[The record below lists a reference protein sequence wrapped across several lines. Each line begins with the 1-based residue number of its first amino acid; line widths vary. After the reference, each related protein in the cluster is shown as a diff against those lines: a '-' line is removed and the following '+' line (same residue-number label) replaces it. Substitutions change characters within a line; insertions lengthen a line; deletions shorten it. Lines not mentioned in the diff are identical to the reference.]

1 MKRNRMIHALLA
13 AAVAAGLALPAS
25 AAGTSSFSDVK
36 DPATYVNA
44 DILRLMG
51 VANGTGGNRFN
62 PGQKLTRAQ
71 FCTMVVNFMGMRDD
85 VVLHS
90 TRTIFTDVP
99 SNHWARG
106 YVNLAAS
113 TMLEDGASSSGTG
126 SDSDPKPAGT
136 PLISGIGD
144 GRFLPDSQLTYAQ
157 AVTILIRVLGYS
169 SNKVGAVW
177 PDGYLNLAQSIGLTD
192 GISVSP
198 NAPIDR
204 AQAAQLFVN
213 ALSCET
219 GDGKEY
225 YTTLGSAKED
235 TILLAVNTETDDSSA
250 LGAVRTSNGTY
261 LPDAEDV
268 APTALVGRRGSLVLN
283 DQSEIITFVPDDS
296 SAVTISLMGNAEPS
310 YVSATGGKRYT
321 ISGDTPIFTA
331 NSEDSKSYS
340 EGYGTLTAGSRIT
353 LFTLRGKV
361 TAIYAG
367 STSTAASE
375 DAVVVVD
382 SASAVDFHKLTGGA
396 EGYTIL
402 KNQQVINMSQI
413 KPYDVV
419 TYDSISNTLIVSDL
433 RLTCRY
439 QNPAPNAKAPQTI
452 ELLGHTFP
460 VLESAWDFTNDV
472 SVNQQVVLLLTA
484 DGKVAGIRPANGSLR
499 STAMGIV
506 TSESSANLF
515 LPNGGILELKG
526 GEGTKLSNLDTVCTL
541 SAGEKGELY
550 ASRISGRNAP
560 GDFDLS
566 SMTLG
571 NKTVSVGVRIYEQVQ
586 GAAAQAAVPLSELDL
601 DRISQEKISGYHEN
615 SSGIVDLILLDSV
628 TGDAYTYGQLKVS
641 YADENGEEK
650 GPRQIAVENGSGGIA
665 KTNSGYTA
673 KNNSFGGAV
682 LGSNGRIASVISLE
696 KLDNLSPADFFERE
710 GRYYLSSGGQTYA
723 VATDVECYNDASEI
737 WFTQK
742 TGKERFN
749 ACTAFSSKLT
759 AYLDPIGKKV
769 RILVAN

>member
-1 MKRNRMIHALLA
+1 MKHNRMIHALLA
-13 AAVAAGLALPAS
+13 AAVAAGLVLPAS
-25 AAGTSSFSDVK
+25 AAGTSSFSDVT
-36 DPATYVNA
+36 DPATAVNA

-51 VANGTGGNRFN
+51 VADGTGGNRFN

-71 FCTMVVNFMGMRDD
+71 FCTMVVNFMGMGDD

-99 SNHWARG
+99 SSHWARG

-113 TMLEDGASSSGTG
+113 TMLEDGGASGSG
-126 SDSDPKPAGT
+126 SDSEQKPAGT

-169 SNKVGAVW
+169 SSKVGAVW

-192 GISVSP
+192 GISAGP
-198 NAPIDR
+198 NDLIDR

-235 TILLAVNTETDDSSA
+235 TILLAVNTETDDGSA
-250 LGAVRTSNGTY
+250 
-261 LPDAEDV
+261 
-268 APTALVGRRGSLVLN
+268 
-283 DQSEIITFVPDDS
+283 
-296 SAVTISLMGNAEPS
+296 MG
-310 YVSATGGKRYT
+310 
-321 ISGDTPIFTA
+321 
-331 NSEDSKSYS
+331 
-340 EGYGTLTAGSRIT
+340 
-353 LFTLRGKV
+353 
-361 TAIYAG
+361 
-367 STSTAASE
+367 
-375 DAVVVVD
+375 
-382 SASAVDFHKLTGGA
+382 
-396 EGYTIL
+396 
-402 KNQQVINMSQI
+402 
-413 KPYDVV
+413 VV
-419 TYDSISNTLIVSDL
+419 T
-433 RLTCRY
+433 
-439 QNPAPNAKAPQTI
+439 
-452 ELLGHTFP
+452 G
-460 VLESAWDFTNDV
+460 EST
-472 SVNQQVVLLLTA
+472 
-484 DGKVAGIRPANGSLR
+484 
-499 STAMGIV
+499 
-506 TSESSANLF
+506 ANLF

-560 GDFDLS
+560 GDFDPS

-571 NKTVSVGVRIYEQVQ
+571 NKTVSVGVRVYEQVQ
-586 GAAAQAAVPLSELDL
+586 GAAAQVAVPLSELDL
-601 DRISQEKISGYHEN
+601 ERIPQDKISGYHEN

-628 TGDAYTYGQLKVS
+628 TGDAYTYGLLKVS
-641 YADENGEEK
+641 YDSSNEDSGEK
-650 GPRQIAVENGSGGIA
+650 GPRQVALENGSGGIA
-665 KTNSGYTA
+665 KTNSGYNV
-673 KNNSFGGAV
+673 KNNSFGGLV
-682 LGSNGRIASVISLE
+682 LNSSGKIASVVSLDQI
-696 KLDNLSPADFFERE
+696 DNLSPADFFERD

-723 VATDVECYNDASEI
+723 VSTDVECYNDASET

-749 ACTAFSSKLT
+749 ACTAFSSDLT

-769 RILVAN
+769 RVLVAN

>member
-1 MKRNRMIHALLA
+1 
-13 AAVAAGLALPAS
+13 
-25 AAGTSSFSDVK
+25 
-36 DPATYVNA
+36 
-44 DILRLMG
+44 
-51 VANGTGGNRFN
+51 
-62 PGQKLTRAQ
+62 
-71 FCTMVVNFMGMRDD
+71 
-85 VVLHS
+85 
-90 TRTIFTDVP
+90 
-99 SNHWARG
+99 
-106 YVNLAAS
+106 
-113 TMLEDGASSSGTG
+113 
-126 SDSDPKPAGT
+126 
-136 PLISGIGD
+136 
-144 GRFLPDSQLTYAQ
+144 
-157 AVTILIRVLGYS
+157 
-169 SNKVGAVW
+169 
-177 PDGYLNLAQSIGLTD
+177 
-192 GISVSP
+192 
-198 NAPIDR
+198 
-204 AQAAQLFVN
+204 
-213 ALSCET
+213 
-219 GDGKEY
+219 
-225 YTTLGSAKED
+225 
-235 TILLAVNTETDDSSA
+235 
-250 LGAVRTSNGTY
+250 
-261 LPDAEDV
+261 
-268 APTALVGRRGSLVLN
+268 
-283 DQSEIITFVPDDS
+283 
-296 SAVTISLMGNAEPS
+296 
-310 YVSATGGKRYT
+310 
-321 ISGDTPIFTA
+321 
-331 NSEDSKSYS
+331 
-340 EGYGTLTAGSRIT
+340 
-353 LFTLRGKV
+353 
-361 TAIYAG
+361 
-367 STSTAASE
+367 
-375 DAVVVVD
+375 
-382 SASAVDFHKLTGGA
+382 
-396 EGYTIL
+396 
-402 KNQQVINMSQI
+402 
-413 KPYDVV
+413 
-419 TYDSISNTLIVSDL
+419 
-433 RLTCRY
+433 
-439 QNPAPNAKAPQTI
+439 
-452 ELLGHTFP
+452 
-460 VLESAWDFTNDV
+460 
-472 SVNQQVVLLLTA
+472 
-484 DGKVAGIRPANGSLR
+484 
-499 STAMGIV
+499 MGIV